1 MYYNNK
7 IIQGNHLDTA
17 KRLQI
22 AYTLL
27 PPPLSAL
34 PAKYWTS
41 ISLLLHSYTVA
52 STFQEFIQAYSRVE
66 NIDAP
71 ESEEA
76 FIIGFLHDMGQK
88 IKLRGNPSEDKLLA
102 WIKERLDAIGVTP
115 GEADELSR
123 YLYTNPAEGNR
134 DPLYDDKIWRLL
146 WLADRLQGIEN
157 PFDIVP
163 LLNKAKEDLRLNLNV
178 ILLNV
183 MIPQQLLRTLISR
196 LVHKKINE
204 IQTKGTFVIPVA
216 TPFGLVVITDQ
227 QDLTVSIDWDDII
240 RGFDGSGIIPEGLEE
255 NLKWN
260 LKCCSEPDCKQKCS
274 RRSKPDD
281 CKQHGFTKRD
291 CERGL
296 YRNKRRSSYE
306 IALMYFGY
314 KNKVKGTIVLPEHV
328 RGMFSGVVV
337 NGLSYQKGTVRCPI
351 CGVETPTGVT
361 GDFLQFFSSNVTTEQ
376 WTRSLFPGSVNR
388 LMQDVKPYAVDP
400 LCLGEAIIRGQTQYQ
415 YLISLRVRALT
426 PVQVLEE
433 VGKLLYVLKF
443 NLGTGIPGSTTVES
457 LIYSGYDSFEKKLK
471 EISESL
477 DVVETP
483 NYFYDAFSSTI
494 IIPYRNKM
502 KQHQDE
508 WLRDIVTAGALSA
521 WGFYPITV
529 SEAVPSAPSETLLTY
544 YKGRRP
550 LYDYQPRDKRLGGYT
565 PYVATAMLALSELN
579 YRKSKKENLPALLEV
594 LDYPPKYSPLLVQ
607 YASPSLYSTLE
618 FLRNRLGE

>member
-1 MYYNNK
+1 MEV
-7 IIQGNHLDTA
+7 ISE
-17 KRLQI
+17 RLKT

-52 STFQEFIQAYSRVE
+52 RAFQEFIQAYSIAG

-71 ESEEA
+71 EAKEA
-76 FIIGFLHDMGQK
+76 FVIGFLHDMGQK
-88 IKLRGNPSEDKLLA
+88 IKLRDKPSEGKLIA
-102 WIKERLDAIGVTP
+102 WVKERLEAVGFTP

-163 LLNKAKEDLRLNLNV
+163 LLNKAKEDLGLNLNV
-178 ILLNV
+178 SLLNV
-183 MIPQQLLRTLISR
+183 MIPQQLFRTLISR
-196 LVHKKINE
+196 LVHEKINE
-204 IQTKGTFVIPVA
+204 IQAKGTFILPIA
-216 TPFGLVVITDQ
+216 TPFGLAVITDQ
-227 QDLTVSIDWDDII
+227 LNLTVTIDWDDI
-240 RGFDGSGIIPEGLEE
+240 RKGFDGSGIIPGGLEE

-260 LKCCSEPDCKQKCS
+260 FECCHNPECKQRCS
-274 RRSKPDD
+274 KRSKPEE

-291 CERGL
+291 CEKGL
-296 YRNKRRSSYE
+296 YRNKKRSSYE

-314 KNKVKGTIVLPEHV
+314 KNRVKGTIVLPEQV
-328 RGMFSGVVV
+328 KGMFNGVVV
-337 NGLSYQKGTVRCPI
+337 NGVSYQKGAVKCPV
-351 CGVETPTGVT
+351 CGVETPAGVT
-361 GDFLQFFSSNVTTEQ
+361 GDFLQFFSSNATTEQ

-400 LCLGEAIIRGQTQYQ
+400 LCLGEAIIRGQAQYQ
-415 YLISLRVRALT
+415 YLISLTVRALT
-426 PVQVLEE
+426 PIQVLEE

-443 NLGTGIPGSTTVES
+443 NLGTGIPGSTTVEG
-457 LIYSGYDSFEKKLK
+457 LIYSDYDIFEKKLK
-471 EISESL
+471 EIGESL
-477 DVVETP
+477 DVAETP

-508 WLRDIVTAGALSA
+508 WLRDIVTAGVLSA

-529 SEAVPSAPSETLLTY
+529 SETVPSTPSETLLTY

-550 LYDYQPRDKRLGGYT
+550 LYDYQPRDKKLGAYT

-579 YRKSKKENLPALLEV
+579 YRKNKKENLPALLEI
-594 LDYPPKYSPLLVQ
+594 LDYPPEYAPLLVQ
-607 YASPSLYSTLE
+607 YASPGLYSTLE
-618 FLRNRLGE
+618 FLRNRLG